1 MLTPQIYVKNKARL
15 GSGNPLFQVLPKL
28 AWYVQQPSNSLKE
41 ARQNISSHYDTSN
54 ALFSAFL
61 SPDMNYACAH
71 WANAKEED
79 TLETAQKRKIN
90 HLLRKAQLDS
100 SHHLLD
106 IGCGW
111 GDLAITA
118 AQTTGCRVTG
128 VTLAEEQKQL
138 AEKRVKAAGL
148 DKNGQVR
155 ILLCDYRSTPAP
167 GEGKQYYD
175 RIISIGMFEHV
186 GPQFLDGYFEV
197 ISKLLHPVDGRMVI
211 DGISKMNKVPL
222 PPSFIHIRKT
232 NVLRNS
238 STRIKATS
246 RRSSTATSSPAD
258 TSRTSTR
265 CWKHCTAALA
275 AHWK

>member
-1 MLTPQIYVKNKARL
+1 
-15 GSGNPLFQVLPKL
+15 
-28 AWYVQQPSNSLKE
+28 
-41 ARQNISSHYDTSN
+41 
-54 ALFSAFL
+54 
-61 SPDMNYACAH
+61 MNYACAH

-79 TLETAQKRKIN
+79 FLETAQKRKIH
-90 HLLRKAQLDS
+90 HLLRKAQLNS

-138 AEKRVKAAGL
+138 AEKRVKEAGL

-175 RIISIGMFEHV
+175 RIISVGMFEHV

-211 DGISKMNKVPL
+211 DGITKMNKVLTFLALWMWNQANRTVQREQKQRPLVHRPLRLPRRL
-222 PPSFIHIRKT
+222 PPQHPH
-232 NVLRNS
+232 
-238 STRIKATS
+238 AAG
-246 RRSSTATSSPAD
+246 STAPRLRRRPGSDVAAEHRPALRQD
-258 TSRTSTR
+258 TNRVARQLPTELGGHDPARLSR
-265 CWKHCTAALA
+265 AAPGSVGL
-275 AHWK
+275 

>member
-1 MLTPQIYVKNKARL
+1 
-15 GSGNPLFQVLPKL
+15 
-28 AWYVQQPSNSLKE
+28 
-41 ARQNISSHYDTSN
+41 
-54 ALFSAFL
+54 
-61 SPDMNYACAH
+61 MNYACAH
-71 WANAKEED
+71 WANTNDGKGD
-79 TLETAQKRKIN
+79 SLESAQKRKI
-90 HLLRKAQLDS
+90 HSLIRKAQLTS

-155 ILLCDYRSTPAP
+155 ILLCDYRATPAP
-167 GEGKQYYD
+167 GEGKQFYD

-197 ISKLLHPVDGRMVI
+197 ISSLLHPVDGRMVI
-211 DGISKMNKVPL
+211 DGITKMNKVCPFL
-222 PPSFIHIRKT
+222 PPS
-232 NVLRNS
+232 L
-238 STRIKATS
+238 
-246 RRSSTATSSPAD
+246 SP
-258 TSRTSTR
+258 TLEPVSG
-265 CWKHCTAALA
+265 
-275 AHWK
+275 